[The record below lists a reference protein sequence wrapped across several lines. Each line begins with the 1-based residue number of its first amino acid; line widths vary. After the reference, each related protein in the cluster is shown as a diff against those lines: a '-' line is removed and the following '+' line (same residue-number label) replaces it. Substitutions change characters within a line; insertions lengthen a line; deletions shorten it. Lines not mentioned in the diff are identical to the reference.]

1 MAVENIWANLS
12 DSLIFL
18 YSNGNTP
25 RQCKTKDVHM
35 ISIGISPN

>member
-1 MAVENIWANLS
+1 MAVENIWVNLS

-18 YSNGNTP
+18 VFHGNTP

-35 ISIGISPN
+35 ISIGKSPN